1 MERKIYLIFA
11 DSVDTVCEIKGYIRG
26 TVEDAQAYCEDLN
39 KANAEQEKDFVFLEL
54 TQLVA
59 NQRWKTAMPAGFT
72 TVTKTAERWG
82 VSEAYVYYLCKEGR
96 IPGVV
101 FDKDHWCVPVDAEK
115 PSTRQPGFLC
125 ARDMAKKWGIYEE
138 SVSWLCVNGEI
149 PGAKRG
155 GKKWLIPEDAICPL
169 KGYILVSQQARK
181 WDMNRIQ
188 LSELCRDGRIPGV
201 KRVGRNWYV
210 PADAEKPLSPKTD
223 RKTGYISATE
233 KAKEWGTSRNFVC
246 KACRKGRIPGAEY
259 VNGVWHIP
267 EDAQKPINPATE
279 RLPGYISL
287 MRAAEKWEVSR
298 SFVLNAVKD
307 GRIPG
312 AECIDGR
319 WQIPENAERPMDLRG
334 KKRKK

>member
-1 MERKIYLIFA
+1 MEKKIYLIFA

-26 TVEDAQAYCEDLN
+26 TEEDAQAYCEDLN
-39 KANAEQEKDFVFLEL
+39 RANGGREKDFVFLEL

-101 FDKDHWCVPVDAEK
+101 FDKDHWCVPVDSEK
-115 PSTRQPGFLC
+115 PSVKQTRFLS

-138 SVSWLCVNGEI
+138 SVSWLCANGEI
-149 PGAKRG
+149 PGVERDG
-155 GKKWLIPEDAICPL
+155 HIWRIPKEAENPL
-169 KGYILVSQQARK
+169 EGYVMISQLARQ
-181 WDMNRIQ
+181 WGINRIQ
-188 LSELCRDGRIPGV
+188 VSELCRDGRIPGV

-210 PADAEKPLSPKTD
+210 PADAEKPLSLKTD

-246 KACRKGRIPGAEY
+246 KACRNGRIPGAEY

-267 EDAQKPINPATE
+267 EDTQKPMNPATE

-287 MRAAEKWEVSR
+287 MSAAEKWEVSR
-298 SFVLNAVKD
+298 SFVFNAVKD

-319 WQIPENAERPMDLRG
+319 WHIPENAERPMDLRG